1 MTYLLYPLPHK
12 VISIIPGG
20 EQAGGDAPLF
30 IVEEKPLNIKN
41 GDFWTKLFLNRKFVQ
56 NHKT

>member
-1 MTYLLYPLPHK
+1 MPYLLCPLPHK
-12 VISIIPGG
+12 VISIIPGN
-20 EQAGGDAPLF
+20 ELAGGDAPLF
-30 IVEEKPLNIKN
+30 IVEEKPLNKKN